1 MIALFVSVPLASFRI
16 PQAREYWET
25 LPCPPPA
32 TVYGMLLATVGEPNR
47 LHHEG
52 AEVALAVLSAPELS
66 VVVRTLWRVK
76 DRRLAPGIGENR
88 RPDFQELLSNV
99 RLAIWVRTGAA
110 ETARPSL
117 SDRVT
122 AALARPSD
130 VNRFGGLSLGESTHL
145 IDELRALGP
154 ADHGESAASRRYG
167 RRSSAPCVAGP
178 RWCRWDAMGTVPPC
192 PDRARCGTRRAR
204 LDHSSAAR
212 EAIGRAAPRV
222 KPRTERR

>member
-1 MIALFVSVPLASFRI
+1 MIGLFVSAPVASFSV

-32 TVYGMLLATVGEPNR
+32 TVYGMLLSAVGEPNR

-52 AEVALAVLSAPELS
+52 AEVALALLSAPELS

-76 DRRLAPGIGENR
+76 DRKLAPGIGENR

-99 RLAIWVRTGAA
+99 RLAVWVRAGPA
-110 ETARPSL
+110 EAARPSL
-117 SDRVT
+117 SDRVA

-130 VNRFGGLSLGESTHL
+130 INPFGALSLGESTHL

-154 ADHGESAASRRYG
+154 VDHGEGRLLVGDVEGDLALPVWPDHVGAA
-167 RRSSAPCVAGP
+167 
-178 RWCRWDAMGTVPPC
+178 
-192 PDRARCGTRRAR
+192 GTRWGQYRLVPGMVGAEPDERAWTT
-204 LDHSSAAR
+204 
-212 EAIGRAAPRV
+212 V
-222 KPRTERR
+222 RRPEKQ

>member
-1 MIALFVSVPLASFRI
+1 MSMIALFVSVPLASFRI

-122 AALARPSD
+122 AALAQPSD

-154 ADHGESAASRRYG
+154 ADHGEGRLLLGDVEGDLALPVWPDHVGAA
-167 RRSSAPCVAGP
+167 
-178 RWCRWDAMGTVPPC
+178 
-192 PDRARCGTRRAR
+192 GTRWGQYRLVPTVLRPEPDERAWT
-204 LDHSSAAR
+204 
-212 EAIGRAAPRV
+212 IV
-222 KPRTERR
+222 RRPEKQ